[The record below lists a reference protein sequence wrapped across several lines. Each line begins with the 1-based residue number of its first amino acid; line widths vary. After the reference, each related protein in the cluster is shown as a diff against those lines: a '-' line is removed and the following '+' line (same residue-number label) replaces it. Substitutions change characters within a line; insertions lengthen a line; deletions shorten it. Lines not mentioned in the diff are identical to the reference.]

1 MSCLIVP
8 CLSFYNP
15 TIINS
20 IGCNNILMQIILR
33 NNFTKHLTQPP
44 LLSRKSF
51 YPSNSPEV
59 LLRLSKKYAQR
70 KTLKPYNEKQ
80 SRNKS
85 KPAPNWKKNQ
95 INVTKNR
102 IHTGSIIKIF
112 FLFSHH
118 IYFTFLNKEKLS
130 FFPEKKYRT
139 SIFQQNYCW
148 QTFTSS
154 INLF

>member
-85 KPAPNWKKNQ
+85 KPASNWKK
-95 INVTKNR
+95 
-102 IHTGSIIKIF
+102 IKSTSLRTEFTLEASLRFF